1 MDEEALAVE
10 FTLLE
15 KGDLLLLEVKIKLL
29 GKNT

>member
-15 KGDLLLLEVKIKLL
+15 KGDSLLQEVKIKLW